1 MPLKMIQFDGTPEE
15 TVTLTSSD
23 VAQAL
28 SASILS
34 NAGRTCKGMLITVE
48 TNPVRIA
55 LGGAT
60 PTQGSTP
67 DLGHVLDVGSTARF
81 YGEMMA
87 AGFKYISANSGN
99 AGYIQLTPL
108 Y

>member
-1 MPLKMIQFDGTPEE
+1 MPLKMIQFDGSPGVT
-15 TVTLTSSD
+15 TTLTSSD
-23 VAQAL
+23 TAQSL
-28 SASILS
+28 SAAILTVS
-34 NAGRTCKGMLITVE
+34 GRTCKGMIMTIE

-55 LGGAT
+55 FGAA

-81 YGEMMA
+81 YGEDIA
-87 AGFKYISANSGN
+87 SDFQYISANAGN